1 MRITS
6 AENKKLKEARR
17 LLEEREALI
26 LEGEKLVLELLE
38 RKRGI
43 IFLFLAD
50 DEDFSEVVKKAENIG
65 IEPIF
70 MPRRLFKK
78 ISDLKTP
85 PGVALIYEKPR
96 WKERITTDYKALLLD
111 RVQDP
116 TNVGTILRS
125 AYSFGVNAVYL
136 SEGCASPW
144 GEKVVRA
151 SAGAVIRLP
160 VFERQNLEKKL
171 EEFTKREFKI
181 LGAYPEGGFAPW
193 GVDLTPPWALV
204 VGNESRGIS
213 PELLR
218 FITTKITIP
227 MKKGESLNVAVS
239 ASIILYEFA
248 RQGVRK

>member
-6 AENKKLKEARR
+6 PENKKLKEARR

-26 LEGEKLVLELLE
+26 LEGEKLALEVLE

-50 DEDFSEVVKKAENIG
+50 DEEYPEVVKKATNIG

-78 ISDLKTP
+78 ISELKTP
-85 PGVALIYEKPR
+85 PGVAVIYERPF
-96 WKERITTDYKALLLD
+96 WKEKIKENYKALVLD

-116 TNVGTILRS
+116 TNVGSILRT
-125 AYSFGVNAVYL
+125 AYAFGVDAVYL

-144 GEKVVRA
+144 SEKVVRA

-160 VFERQNLEKKL
+160 VFDKQNLERKL
-171 EEFTKREFKI
+171 EDFADRGFKI
-181 LGAYPEGGFAPW
+181 IGAYPEGGFAPW
-193 GVDLTPPWALV
+193 GVDMTPPWVVV

-213 PELLR
+213 SDLLR
-218 FITTKITIP
+218 FLTTKVTIP
-227 MKKGESLNVAVS
+227 MRKGESLNVAVS
-239 ASIILYEFA
+239 TSIILYEFV
-248 RQGVRK
+248 RQGGGK